1 MEESQNDTR
10 KEGIIQKCVAC
21 TSGTL
26 SPSSTTAPVS
36 SCLAGQTSLV
46 VSALRGAF
54 SKLLLTCIVD
64 EAVNHGYV
72 GVIALVCQ
80 LSLSSISPHF
90 HIGVEDCGL
99 VSCTAEIIGGDGD

>member
-1 MEESQNDTR
+1 MDYTKVCCLHFWNTVTIVNYGTGVFMLGGSNLSGCVGF
-10 KEGIIQKCVAC
+10 EG
-21 TSGTL
+21 
-26 SPSSTTAPVS
+26 
-36 SCLAGQTSLV
+36 CL
-46 VSALRGAF
+46 

>member
-1 MEESQNDTR
+1 MDYTKVCCLHFWNTVTIVNYGTGVFMLGGSNLSGCVGF
-10 KEGIIQKCVAC
+10 EG
-21 TSGTL
+21 
-26 SPSSTTAPVS
+26 
-36 SCLAGQTSLV
+36 CL
-46 VSALRGAF
+46 

-80 LSLSSISPHF
+80 LRYSSISHHF
-90 HIGVEDCGL
+90 HTGVEDCGL